1 MKKEEFYDVLN
12 SLIEELTIDYAQK
25 LRGHAEEIL
34 KQVENELLS
43 SEEINKFLFQQEK
56 VFIEKL
62 ESVIDDLEDKIQKI
76 TETDEEIKKGVINKL
91 KTSFNRVFKSI
102 TNRLSKFVR

>member
-34 KQVENELLS
+34 KQVESELLS
-43 SEEINKFLFQQEK
+43 SEEINEFLSQQEK

-76 TETDEEIKKGVINKL
+76 TETDEEIKKGVISKL
-91 KTSFNRVFKSI
+91 KTSFSRVFNSI
-102 TNRLSKFVR
+102 TKRLSKFVK